1 MCLLELVAGSVLTDA
16 PPAVWGPSLLVA
28 TLWPSVWP
36 CVTLCVVLWPSVWLP
51 DLRFGV
57 CCYALDGGDDNVWDS
72 SSVTICVASSFGNFE
87 TKSSSINQ
95 YLLVTSQWPSPTRFW
110 MDLRD
115 YEFYDV
121 LLWVN
126 KDCQLRA
133 LWRERDS
140 ETWAIEKWPD
150 LLCRLFWS
158 SGHRGSHLCVAFSL
172 LGCVISSVCCFSDS
186 STCLKSHLM
195 TLP

>member
-1 MCLLELVAGSVLTDA
+1 MLHQLCGAHPCLLQLCGHLCDPV
-16 PPAVWGPSLLVA
+16 
-28 TLWPSVWP
+28 WPSVWS
-36 CVTLCVVLWPSVWLP
+36 CDHLCG
-51 DLRFGV
+51 FQT
-57 CCYALDGGDDNVWDS
+57 YALEYVAMLWMEVMIMCETHPCCN
-72 SSVTICVASSFGNFE
+72 SVTICVASSFGNFE

-150 LLCRLFWS
+150 PLCRLFWS

-186 STCLKSHLM
+186 STCLAIGWPYPSVKI
-195 TLP
+195 LP